1 MNDVTSPAA
10 PGRRTA
16 TGRLPGRIGSA
27 VCAVV
32 LLVAHFGT
40 AYLLLL
46 AYAAEPAGPW
56 DTETV
61 SHSGFAAGTALGVTV
76 VAALLTVLFVKA
88 QWLRRWWFVVPTVTT
103 LAALLRLTVLAPEL

>member
-1 MNDVTSPAA
+1 M
-10 PGRRTA
+10 
-16 TGRLPGRIGSA
+16 
-27 VCAVV
+27 
-32 LLVAHFGT
+32 AHFVT

-56 DTETV
+56 DRETV
-61 SHSGFAAGTALGVTV
+61 SHSGFAAGTALAVTV

-88 QWLRRWWFVVPTVTT
+88 QWLRRWWFAVPMVAV